1 MTVAISIDHD
11 VIPKELKGCRKGR
24 NRNRATQKW
33 FYYDLVHLRPNFV
46 EGIVHLCESIFQSF
60 HWYFTSPWKIGWLLS
75 FLIIFV
81 HREVCQ
87 VNKCIFHGHWFQ
99 TKFFSTKPSK
109 TFPIDKS
116 LKGMKRSHKN
126 IDSHI
131 KFITI

>member
-75 FLIIFV
+75 FLIVFV
-81 HREVCQ
+81 HWEISQ
-87 VNKCIFHGHWFQ
+87 VNECIFHGHWFQ
-99 TKFFSTKPSK
+99 TKLFSTQPCK
-109 TFPIDKS
+109 TLSIDKS
-116 LKGMKRSHKN
+116 LKGMKRSHKD

-131 KFITI
+131 KFVPI